1 MPVTART
8 ARWLQILH
16 RPQHCRGD
24 NEKTCAAEDG
34 APQDTSRPAIQ
45 QAPRVKKHPHP
56 ARPAPQR
63 IQLDWIRDLGSI
75 TDPDVEKS
83 KPFIVPPRR

>member
-8 ARWLQILH
+8 ARWFQILH

-34 APQDTSRPAIQ
+34 GPKDTS
-45 QAPRVKKHPHP
+45 
-56 ARPAPQR
+56 RPAPQR